1 MGPLPKRIREHRGA
15 AIVEVALTLPLL
27 LLVSVG
33 IFEFGRAY
41 QTWQVLTNAAREGA
55 RIAVLPGS
63 TDSSVRDRVV
73 DYMERGQLP
82 EADDAD
88 IDITRDNAIDLG
100 AAGAATG
107 SQVTVRYPFSFIVLQ
122 PVARLV
128 VPGGSLGSPIVM
140 AASAMMRNE

>member
-1 MGPLPKRIREHRGA
+1 MGPLLTRIRKDRGA

-63 TDSSVRDRVV
+63 TDSSVRNRVV
-73 DYMERGQLP
+73 GYMQNGQLP
-82 EADDAD
+82 EATNAT
-88 IDITRDNAIDLG
+88 IDITRDNAIDVG
-100 AAGAATG
+100 SGRATA
-107 SQVTVRYPFSFIVLQ
+107 SEITVRYPFSFITLQ

>member
-1 MGPLPKRIREHRGA
+1 MGRLLKRIREHRGA

-63 TDSSVRDRVV
+63 TDTSVRNRVV
-73 DYMERGQLP
+73 DYMQTGQLP
-82 EADDAD
+82 QATHST
-88 IDITRDNAIDLG
+88 ISISHNTAIDVG
-100 AAGAATG
+100 AGSATG
-107 SQVTVRYPFSFIVLQ
+107 SEVVISYPFSFIMLQ
-122 PVARLV
+122 PVASLI
-128 VPGGSLGSPIVM
+128 VPGTSLGSPIIM

>member
-1 MGPLPKRIREHRGA
+1 MGPLLKRIREDRGA

-55 RIAVLPGS
+55 RIAVLPNS
-63 TDSSVRDRVV
+63 TDSSVRSRVV
-73 DYMERGQLP
+73 DYMQTGQLP
-82 EADDAD
+82 EATNATINITHDTP
-88 IDITRDNAIDLG
+88 IDVG
-100 AAGAATG
+100 AGTATG
-107 SQVTVRYPFSFIVLQ
+107 SQVTIAYPFSFITLQ